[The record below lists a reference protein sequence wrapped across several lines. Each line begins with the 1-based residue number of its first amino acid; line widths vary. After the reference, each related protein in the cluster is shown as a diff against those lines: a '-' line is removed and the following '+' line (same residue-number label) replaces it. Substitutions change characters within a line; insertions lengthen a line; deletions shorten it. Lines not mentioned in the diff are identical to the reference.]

1 MAYGQDYYTLRSVFF
16 DGTPSPVIHI
26 HLRMFSVAHE
36 VPIGDISS
44 ARPSTLPKAT
54 DKHVVELDI
63 PEVEKA
69 EFDEWLRR
77 LWSDKD
83 TALGKFLET
92 NRLEGSD
99 PVEIPLRLRRTR
111 EIFDSFCFFLPV
123 VIWKY
128 GRRHVRGL

>member
-1 MAYGQDYYTLRSVFF
+1 
-16 DGTPSPVIHI
+16 
-26 HLRMFSVAHE
+26 MFSVAHE
-36 VPIGDISS
+36 VPIGDISC